1 MNPIIKT
8 ENLCFSY
15 KSESGEKA
23 VLKDISL
30 EIQRGSFTV
39 VLGHNGSGKST
50 LAKHFNMIL
59 TPTSGKVYINGMD
72 TSVEDNLYEVRR
84 CVGMVF
90 QNPDNQLVATVVEE
104 DVAFGPENLGVP
116 PQELRDRVDF
126 ALAEVGMSEYKL
138 HAPHQLSGGQKQ
150 RVAIAGIIAM
160 LPDCIILD
168 ESTSMLDP
176 KGRLEVMDTIKRL
189 NSERGITVILI
200 THYMNEA
207 VQADR
212 VVIISGGEITLDGTP
227 SQVFSQVEKIEKAG
241 LEVPQVTQLMHGLEK
256 HGIHLPQD
264 IIHAA
269 DAADAIEGW
278 FRK

>member
-23 VLKDISL
+23 VLKNINL
-30 EIQRGSFTV
+30 EIERGSFTV

-59 TPTSGKVYINGMD
+59 TPTSGKVYVNGMD
-72 TSVEDNLYEVRR
+72 TSDEGNLYEVRR

-116 PQELRDRVDF
+116 PDELRERVDF
-126 ALAEVGMSEYKL
+126 ALAQVGMSEYRL

-160 LPDCIILD
+160 LPDCVILD

-212 VVIISGGEITLDGTP
+212 VVIISKGEITLDGTP
-227 SQVFSQVEKIEKAG
+227 SQVFSQVEKIQKAG

-256 HGIHLPQD
+256 QGIHLPQD

-269 DAADAIEGW
+269 DAADAIEAW
-278 FRK
+278 FKK